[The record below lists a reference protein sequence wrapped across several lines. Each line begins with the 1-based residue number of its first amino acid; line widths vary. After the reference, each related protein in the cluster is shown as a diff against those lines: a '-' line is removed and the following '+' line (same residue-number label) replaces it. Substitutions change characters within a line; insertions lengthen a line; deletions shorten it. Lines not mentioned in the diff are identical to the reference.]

1 MRIGA
6 HQSIA
11 GGLERAVE
19 AARRDGCEA
28 LQIFTRNQTQW
39 KAKPLTDD
47 QVERFQTAVADWGV
61 PRERLMVHDSYLIN
75 LAAPE
80 RALRKKSLDAFV
92 RELER
97 CAALGIPYLVMHPGA
112 HRGQGEAE
120 GIALVADALSRALER
135 TAGNRHAATVLIE
148 TTAGQGTCLGHRFE
162 HIRDLLECIEPR
174 RRVGVCVDT
183 CHVFAA
189 GYDLSTD
196 EAYERTFRKMN
207 RVFGL
212 EHVRAFHLNDA
223 KQPLGS
229 RADRHA
235 RIGEGTIGRTAFRR
249 LMNDHR
255 FADLPGVLELPRP
268 YPPMLTRLRRL
279 ADGTATARRRPP
291 FSEMR

>member
-19 AARRDGCEA
+19 AARQDGCEA

-47 QVERFQTAVADWGV
+47 EIERFRTAVADWGV
-61 PRERLMVHDSYLIN
+61 PRERLMVHDSNLIN
-75 LAAPE
+75 LASPE
-80 RALRKKSLDAFV
+80 RALRKKSLDAFA

-112 HRGQGEAE
+112 HRGQGEAK
-120 GIALVADALSRALER
+120 GIALVADAITRSLER
-135 TAGNRHAATVLIE
+135 TAGNREAAMVLIE
-148 TTAGQGTCLGHRFE
+148 LTAGQGTCLGHRFE
-162 HIRDLLECIEPR
+162 HIRDLLEGIEPKH
-174 RRVGVCVDT
+174 RVGVCVDT

-189 GYDLSTD
+189 GYDLSTEEGYD
-196 EAYERTFRKMN
+196 KTFRKMN

-212 EHVRAFHLNDA
+212 RHVRAFHVNDA

-229 RADRHA
+229 RVDRHA
-235 RIGEGTIGRTAFRR
+235 RIGEGYIGRTAFRR
-249 LMNDHR
+249 LMNDRR

-279 ADGTATARRRPP
+279 ADGVATSRRRP
-291 FSEMR
+291 SRR